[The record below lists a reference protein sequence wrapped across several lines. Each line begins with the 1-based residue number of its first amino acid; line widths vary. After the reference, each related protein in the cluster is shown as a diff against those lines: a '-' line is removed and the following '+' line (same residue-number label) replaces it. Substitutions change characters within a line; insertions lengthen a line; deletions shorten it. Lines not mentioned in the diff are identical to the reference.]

1 MRFSI
6 GFYFIFLG
14 STLGVGASYFLLRQ
28 YLETVAAMA
37 STGFLCGILGLF
49 LKINA
54 QKKFIGLIRKK
65 RF

>member
-1 MRFSI
+1 MRFSL

-28 YLETVAAMA
+28 YLETTFAMA
-37 STGFLCGILGLF
+37 VTGSLCGILGFF

-54 QKKFIGLIRKK
+54 QKQFVRFIRKK